1 MVLFQKE
8 KKIMTLLASLTKF
21 QGPLLIFKNLQDLSV
36 VYFKERTA
44 RTFKTHNADFF
55 WFFSRTSKVLLVTFI
70 FIKNFLFEDL
80 LVFIKNCFKDFRF
93 FLKDFQG
100 FYS

>member
-44 RTFKTHNADFF
+44 RTFKTHTADFF
-55 WFFSRTSKVLLVTFI
+55 LVFFKDIKGFTSDIYFY
-70 FIKNFLFEDL
+70 KNFFIRGPLGVYQKLF
-80 LVFIKNCFKDFRF
+80 
-93 FLKDFQG
+93 
-100 FYS
+100 